1 MWNVLDLVIVVF
13 SVIGLIAASYKVRQ
27 EEPLH
32 TLGHGYS
39 LRGGSTVVNIHYLAV
54 VLFGYCFIV
63 IAITLLL
70 LLLLLFHPRVD
81 CFNGL
86 CSRPRVSLASP
97 QRTSP
102 RCGARRWWD
111 RALGDLSALIVM
123 V

>member
-39 LRGGSTVVNIHYLAV
+39 PKWGSTVAVVNINYLAV
-54 VLFGYCFIV
+54 ILFGYCFII
-63 IAITLLL
+63 IAMTV
-70 LLLLLFHPRVD
+70 LLLLFHPRIV
-81 CFNGL
+81 CFTGL
-86 CSRPRVSLASP
+86 CSRPRASLASP

-102 RCGARRWWD
+102 RCGARRLCG
-111 RALGDLSALIVM
+111 RALSDSSALIVM